1 MNERTPLPFDL
12 VIRGGT
18 VIDGTRRPRF
28 DADVGIRD
36 GRIVALGD
44 LSGQPALAVLDA
56 GGKIVA
62 PGFIDSHT
70 HDDEAVLSDPDMT
83 CKISQGVTT
92 VVTGN
97 CGISIAPLK
106 ADRTLPLPLSLLQQR
121 DPSTASAFGRFADYL
136 DAVREAPASVN
147 VAAMVGHTTLRVM
160 TMDSLD
166 RAATD
171 GEIAAMRELLTEAL
185 DAGAI
190 GVSTGTYYPPAAL
203 APTSEVI
210 EVCRPLTGTGAVYV
224 THMRNEAEGCV
235 ESLLET
241 FEIGRALDLPVVIS
255 HHKLMREAN
264 FGKSAVTLP
273 LIRAAMQCQCVALD
287 CYPYTAS
294 STMLHTDEAKLQGR
308 VVIATCE
315 PYPEYSGR
323 ELAQIADEWQVSRVE
338 AARRLQPASAVYFS
352 MDEGDVRNIMAFE
365 DTMIG
370 SDGLAGGAKPHPR
383 LWGTFPRVLGHYSRD
398 VGLFPLETAVWKMSG
413 LTAKNFGLKDRGTI
427 EVGKHADIVVFDAA
441 TVRDRATYDEPVQP
455 AEGIEAVIVNGML
468 TWQHGAHRGA
478 HNGRV
483 ITRLQ
488 SSAGGGAYET
498 E

>member
-1 MNERTPLPFDL
+1 
-12 VIRGGT
+12 
-18 VIDGTRRPRF
+18 
-28 DADVGIRD
+28 
-36 GRIVALGD
+36 
-44 LSGQPALAVLDA
+44 
-56 GGKIVA
+56 
-62 PGFIDSHT
+62 
-70 HDDEAVLSDPDMT
+70 
-83 CKISQGVTT
+83 
-92 VVTGN
+92 
-97 CGISIAPLK
+97 
-106 ADRTLPLPLSLLQQR
+106 
-121 DPSTASAFGRFADYL
+121 
-136 DAVREAPASVN
+136 
-147 VAAMVGHTTLRVM
+147 
-160 TMDSLD
+160 
-166 RAATD
+166 
-171 GEIAAMRELLTEAL
+171 
-185 DAGAI
+185 
-190 GVSTGTYYPPAAL
+190 
-203 APTSEVI
+203 
-210 EVCRPLTGTGAVYV
+210 
-224 THMRNEAEGCV
+224 
-235 ESLLET
+235 
-241 FEIGRALDLPVVIS
+241 
-255 HHKLMREAN
+255 
-264 FGKSAVTLP
+264 

-413 LTAKNFGLKDRGTI
+413 LTAKNFGLKERGTI

-441 TVRDRATYDEPVQP
+441 TVRDRATYDEPMQP
-455 AEGIEAVIVNGML
+455 AEGIEAVIVNGVL